1 MRRETVQEKSF
12 HDMLPPL
19 FAAIAQVSFSYQDM
33 LRVAQENLK
42 TFYGDRADWEKCIE
56 SYFHS
61 AEYHGNCHY
70 VSTCED
76 IPIVTTGQ
84 LHRMIQEDEQYQA
97 RVNEFLDFQQVI
109 AADRQSVA
117 LDDLYHAAGLLGI
130 HPEQKSKGL
139 YNWIV
144 SRDGMS
150 SEEEITIKDKV
161 SNNKASL
168 SIFIESLSTLFM
180 PGMQLT
186 FPHIGTAMTQPR
198 SKYYY
203 RGESAY
209 YGESKPGIYRYAS
222 NISPI
227 QEIVDQFA
235 LDEACFFLDKFDAVR
250 HWDVSGVNYYGLAQH
265 YGIKTP
271 LLDITSDL
279 KTALFF
285 ACCKYENNQWRPMTK
300 SDFANSTK
308 SNKLNKSD
316 RRYGVLYRSP
326 TEITDMMWG
335 ISDNHAGFDL
345 ITPIGYQPF
354 MRCSAQHGYMLLVK
368 DEKYDMLKDSLF
380 DKFRFEHDEEFCRWI
395 FEEMDH
401 GNKVYPHDDIP
412 QITSYMEKIK
422 NSHQFSQKTFEHIV
436 LERWHFSERQAQA
449 VRQDLQQ
456 HGYTIVSGEKEF
468 ITHNKLRKINS
479 KYSVDVACSK
489 LDIPPIARPMIKIP
503 NGTMVEPDD
512 EHGGFK
518 LAL

>member
-1 MRRETVQEKSF
+1 MRRETLQEKIH
-12 HDMLPPL
+12 HDMLPPKL
-19 FAAIAQVSFSYQDM
+19 AAIAQVSLSYQDI
-33 LRVAQENLK
+33 LRAVQENLRS
-42 TFYGDRADWEKCIE
+42 FYGDRADWEKGIE

-61 AEYHGNCHY
+61 AEYQDNCHY
-70 VSTCED
+70 VKTCED
-76 IPIVTTGQ
+76 IPIVTTEQ
-84 LHRMIQEDEQYQA
+84 LRRMIQEDERYQV
-97 RVNEFLDFQQVI
+97 RVKEFLNFQQTI
-109 AADRQSVA
+109 KGDRQSVA
-117 LDDLYHAAGLLGI
+117 LDDLYHAAELLGI
-130 HPEQKSKGL
+130 NPKQKSIGL
-139 YNWIV
+139 YNWII
-144 SRDGMS
+144 SRNGMS
-150 SEEEITIKDKV
+150 TEEGNTIREKI
-161 SNNKASL
+161 SNNKAPFY
-168 SIFIESLSTLFM
+168 IVVEMLSTLFM

-209 YGESKPGIYRYAS
+209 YGESKPGIYRCFNS
-222 NISPI
+222 SSPI
-227 QEIVDQFA
+227 QRLVDYLA
-235 LDEACFFLDKFDAVR
+235 LDEAFSFLDKFDAVMY
-250 HWDVSGVNYYGLAQH
+250 WGASSINYGGLAQH

-279 KTALFF
+279 ETALFF

-300 SDFANSTK
+300 NDFINSNESNK
-308 SNKLNKSD
+308 SNRSNKK
-316 RRYGVLYRSP
+316 YGVLYRSP
-326 TEITDMMWG
+326 TEITDMKWM
-335 ISDNHAGFDL
+335 ISDDYAGVGL
-345 ITPIGYQPF
+345 IAPIGYQPF

-368 DEKYDMLKDSLF
+368 NEKYDMLKDPLF

-395 FEEMDH
+395 FEKMDC

-436 LERWHFSERQAQA
+436 LEQWHFSERQAQA

-518 LAL
+518 FVL